1 MRAFFLRTSK
11 TSGQAPLYVRVRS
24 TAFNGRVIQ
33 LNTEIEV
40 SADKWGKP
48 KYFSTVEGKAVE
60 ALLHRTD
67 EAITSAL
74 SKDGCTEDDIKM
86 AVRGVVHAEE
96 MAAERQRQEEER
108 KAAAERKRQEE
119 ERRKGVLAYLAEFV
133 SNIKSGKRKNGQENY
148 SPNTVKAWES
158 FSKLMKAY
166 CASKRRRLT
175 WDDVDKSLVADFTHW
190 MERGGYMVT
199 SINKYLI
206 CFRALVGYSYD
217 DGWHTNAKA
226 DAAFSKKRVRDE
238 LKAREIYLTADE
250 LQALYEMKLDGTR
263 AIYRDV
269 FLVGCYTCQRF
280 SDYSKIEKGNI
291 YTTERGT
298 KIIALTQQKTG
309 NKVYVP
315 VLNGN
320 LEAILAKY
328 GYNVPTVCD
337 VVLNR
342 YIKEILHE
350 LSAAV
355 PSLAVEERTMLTMK
369 ERSKNTEYKTD
380 GKGNVVKPRWAMVS
394 THTARR
400 TGITLLY
407 KSKLFDIPQMMHV
420 SGHKDTKTFMDYIK
434 LSGQE
439 VADSIA
445 EIAEKS
451 NVNPF

>member
-1 MRAFFLRTSK
+1 MRAFYLRTTR

-24 TAFNGRVIQ
+24 KAFNGRLIKI
-33 LNTEIEV
+33 NTEIEV
-40 SADKWGKP
+40 SVDKWGKP
-48 KYFSTVEGKAVE
+48 KYFFTVEGKAVQ
-60 ALLHRTD
+60 ALMYRTD

-74 SKDGCTEDDIKM
+74 VKDGCTENDIRL

-96 MAAERQRQEEER
+96 MAAERQRQEDECR
-108 KAAAERKRQEE
+108 AAAERQRQEE
-119 ERRKGVLAYLAEFV
+119 ERRKDVLGYLAEFV
-133 SNIKSGKRKNGQENY
+133 SDIKSGKRKNGQEYY
-148 SPNTVKAWES
+148 SPNTAKVWES
-158 FSKLMKAY
+158 FNKLMIAY
-166 CASKRRRLT
+166 TSKRRRLT
-175 WDDVDKSLVADFTHW
+175 WDDVDKSLVADFTRW

-206 CFRALVGYSYD
+206 CFRALVGYSYE
-217 DGWHTNAKA
+217 DGYHTNVKA
-226 DAAFSKKRVRDE
+226 STAFSKKRVRDE

-250 LQALYEMKLDGTR
+250 LQALYEMPLEGTLE
-263 AIYRDV
+263 IYRDV

-280 SDYSKIEKGNI
+280 SDYSKIEKDNI

-298 KIIALTQQKTG
+298 RIIALTQQKTG

-315 VLNGN
+315 ILNGN

-328 GYNVPTVCD
+328 GYNVPRVSD

-342 YIKEILHE
+342 YIKAILRE
-350 LSAAV
+350 LSATV

-369 ERSKNTEYKTD
+369 ERASKTEFKDD

-407 KSKLFDIPQMMHV
+407 KSKLYDIPQMMHV

-439 VADSIA
+439 VADNIA